1 MRKNADQNNSEY
13 EHFLRSASFEKDII
27 MDGKLYRL
35 PEVSEAVL
43 ILASAWILIYEYI
56 IHVCLT
62 DI

>member
-1 MRKNADQNNSEY
+1 MSKNADQNNSEY
-13 EHFLRSASFEKDII
+13 EHFLRSVRFEKNII
-27 MDGKLYRL
+27 MDGKLYRP